1 MKKNQGGQ
9 SLVML
14 LFFVMVG
21 IAVATAAMT
30 MVSSNSLSATDI
42 EQGEI
47 TRVMAETGVER
58 AILQILRNGAAYT
71 GETLTNA
78 NIPEWD
84 DGWKVDVTVTDGEN
98 LVIYSVATAGK
109 YQRKVEVAG
118 SYVDNELMLNT
129 WKEIN

>member
-1 MKKNQGGQ
+1 MKRNQSGQ

-21 IAVATAAMT
+21 IAVATASMAII
-30 MVSSNSLSATDI
+30 SGNSLSATDV

-58 AILQILRNGAAYT
+58 AILQIIRNDGAYT

-109 YQRKVEVAG
+109 YQRKVEVTAT
-118 SYVDNELMLNT
+118 YVDNELILNT